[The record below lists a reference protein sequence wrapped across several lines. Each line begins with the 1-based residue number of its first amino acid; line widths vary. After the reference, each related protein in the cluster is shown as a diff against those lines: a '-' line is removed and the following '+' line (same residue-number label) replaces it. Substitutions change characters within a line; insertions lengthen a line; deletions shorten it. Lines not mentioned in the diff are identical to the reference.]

1 MIIKRFMIMFIILF
15 YITGCDRSYYFKNTK
30 TTTLTAENID
40 GLKLHNSIYEPK
52 FIEKYGK
59 QTESSQDNEFYDYYH
74 LRDDLEIATI
84 KEGENKGNIVR
95 IMILYEDYKVKK
107 SESHTS
113 KGITIGSKKEEVLSS
128 YGKNYYTRNEQ
139 GANIIG
145 YVDIKMQVT
154 LEFWLDD
161 KEQVT
166 LIRFDDTDVQ

>member
-1 MIIKRFMIMFIILF
+1 MIIKRFTIMFIIIF
-15 YITGCDRSYYFKNTK
+15 YIAGCDRSYYFKNTK

-40 GLKLHNSIYEPK
+40 GLKLHDSIYEPK

-59 QTESSQDNEFYDYYH
+59 QTESSQDNEFYDYYR

-84 KEGENKGNIVR
+84 KEGENKGDIVR
-95 IMILYEDYKVKK
+95 IMIPYEDYKVKK

-113 KGITIGSKKEEVLSS
+113 KGITIGSEKEEVQSS

-161 KEQVT
+161 TGRVK
-166 LIRFDDTDVQ
+166 LIRFDDADVQ